1 MSKRW
6 IVRIAILAGMLV
18 SCRLFPSPTLTS
30 TVPPAATRSPS
41 PSATPVP
48 TLSPTPDVEAMRA
61 TIAHDYPRVDGST
74 SALPLQRVV
83 ACKLLGLPCV
93 WIEGF
98 WSAATVVPD
107 VTRTDT
113 PELAEPINGIT
124 HNGTHGA
131 YVNLIEAQADFILV
145 ARPPSEDE
153 LRAARE
159 SGVTLDVQPVALDAF
174 VFLVNAENPIDGLP
188 METVRDIYAGRITRW
203 ADGDLKG
210 ESISTY
216 QRNPN
221 SGSQELMEKLVMRS
235 TPMVDSPDMILESMM
250 GPFNAV
256 GEDRLGIGYSVYYYA
271 VFMLPT
277 PQVKLIAIDGVAP
290 TSANIADRIYPLTT
304 EVYAVVRED
313 MPQDST
319 AVILRNWLLTNDG
332 QAAVAESG
340 YIPLTGSMPDDT
352 FAIYLVD
359 EATST
364 AELAETVLEDLEL
377 KETSI
382 ISADDIISYTRESH
396 QIELASAAYG
406 RLLADLDRVG
416 TSGRPFVVCV
426 GSQRIYA
433 GAFWTPVSSQS
444 FDGIAIVLLPNEE
457 HTIRIQL
464 GYPESLELFRGF
476 DLRADPRILR
486 SLGEAGKLQ

>member
-1 MSKRW
+1 MGKRW
-6 IVRIAILAGMLV
+6 ILGIAILAGMLV
-18 SCRLFPSPTLTS
+18 SCRLFPSPTFSPTMAP
-30 TVPPAATRSPS
+30 VVTRSPS

-48 TLSPTPDVEAMRA
+48 TPSPTPDVEAMRA
-61 TIAHDYPRVDGST
+61 AIARDYPRVDGST

-83 ACKLLGLPCV
+83 ACELLGLPCV
-93 WIEGF
+93 WLAGF
-98 WSAATVVPD
+98 WSAATVIPD
-107 VTRTDT
+107 MTRIDA
-113 PELAEPINGIT
+113 PELAEPINAIT

-131 YVNLIEAQADFILV
+131 YVNLLEGQADFILV

-153 LRAARE
+153 LRAAQE

-174 VFLVNAENPIDGLP
+174 VFLVNVENPVDDLSI
-188 METVRDIYAGRITRW
+188 ETVRDIYAGRITRW
-203 ADGDLKG
+203 AEGDLKG
-210 ESISTY
+210 KSISTY

-256 GEDRLGIGYSVYYYA
+256 DEDELGIGYSVYYYA

-290 TSANIADRIYPLTT
+290 TSANIANRTYPLTT
-304 EVYAVVRED
+304 EVYAVVREGT
-313 MPQDST
+313 PQDST
-319 AVILRNWLLTNDG
+319 ARVLRDWLLTGDG
-332 QAAVAESG
+332 QGAVAESG
-340 YIPLTGSMPDDT
+340 YVPLGGSMPDDT

-364 AELAETVLEDLEL
+364 AELAETALEDLEL
-377 KETSI
+377 EDTPI
-382 ISADDIISYTRESH
+382 ISAADIAAYARESH
-396 QIELASAAYG
+396 QIELVPEAYG
-406 RLLADLDRVG
+406 SLFAFFDRMG
-416 TSGRPFVVCV
+416 ISGRPFVVCV